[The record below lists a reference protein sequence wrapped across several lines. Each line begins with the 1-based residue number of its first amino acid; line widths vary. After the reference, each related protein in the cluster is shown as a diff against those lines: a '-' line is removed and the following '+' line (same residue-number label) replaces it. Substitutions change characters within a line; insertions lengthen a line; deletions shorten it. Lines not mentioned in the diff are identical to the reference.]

1 MKIKNPDDL
10 PTRGKMNV
18 NSATASSETDV
29 NSYCSDEYSTHRP
42 HYGKR
47 VKPKKRKKK

>member
-18 NSATASSETDV
+18 KSATSKSET
-29 NSYCSDEYSTHRP
+29 NCNHYCNEEYSTQRP

-47 VKPKKRKKK
+47 IKPKKRGKK